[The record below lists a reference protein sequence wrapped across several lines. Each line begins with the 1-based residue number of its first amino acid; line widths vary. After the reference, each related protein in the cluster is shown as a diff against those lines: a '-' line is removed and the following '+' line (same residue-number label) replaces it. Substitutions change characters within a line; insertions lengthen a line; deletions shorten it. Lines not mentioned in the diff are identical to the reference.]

1 MADEATEE
9 LSKLSTAQLVR
20 HSRPAPADLEPTQGG
35 VAAGTDTRNAMFP
48 RTETE
53 GFRIRWNDIQA
64 DFVDSPR
71 QSVQKAD
78 ELVGAII
85 QRLTE
90 VFSAE
95 QEKLRAIGV
104 RALRFQRRT
113 FGKHSAATGP
123 SSIVCFPSR
132 SLRESGEIWEGGQK
146 HAAAD

>member
-1 MADEATEE
+1 MANETTEE
-9 LSKLSTAQLVR
+9 LSELSTAELVR
-20 HSRPAPADLEPTQGG
+20 HSRTAREDLEATRGSV
-35 VAAGTDTRNAMFP
+35 VADADTRTVMFP

-85 QRLTE
+85 QRLAE

-95 QEKLRAIGV
+95 QEKLESNWSAGPHVSTEDLRQ
-104 RALRFQRRT
+104 ALRRYR
-113 FGKHSAATGP
+113 
-123 SSIVCFPSR
+123 CFFDR
-132 SLRESGEIWEGGQK
+132 LLSL
-146 HAAAD
+146 

>member
-1 MADEATEE
+1 MANETTEG
-9 LSKLSTAQLVR
+9 LSNLPTAQLVR
-20 HSRPAPADLEPTQGG
+20 HSRPAREDLEPTRGR
-35 VAAGTDTRNAMFP
+35 VAADAETRTAMFP

-85 QRLTE
+85 QRLAE

-95 QEKLRAIGV
+95 QEKLESNWSAGPDVSTEDLRQ
-104 RALRFQRRT
+104 ALRRYRCLFDRLL
-113 FGKHSAATGP
+113 F
-123 SSIVCFPSR
+123 
-132 SLRESGEIWEGGQK
+132 L
-146 HAAAD
+146 

>member
-95 QEKLRAIGV
+95 QEKLESNWSAGPQVSTEDLRQ
-104 RALRFQRRT
+104 ALRRY
-113 FGKHSAATGP
+113 
-123 SSIVCFPSR
+123 R
-132 SLRESGEIWEGGQK
+132 SLFDRLLSL
-146 HAAAD
+146 